1 MSFEKKKGIRRLTSS
16 IKNSLDG
23 FVDAVITEDAFRQ
36 LLIINLIL
44 LIVTF
49 LIDITKM
56 ERLLLISSCFLLL
69 VVELLNTAIES
80 VVDRIS
86 LDIHPLSKRAK
97 DLGGAAQLVTV
108 IMAIALWL
116 VVLF

>member
-44 LIVTF
+44 LMVTF
-49 LIDITKM
+49 VIDITKM

-108 IMAIALWL
+108 IMTIALWL

>member
-1 MSFEKKKGIRRLTSS
+1 MPFEKKKGIRRLTSS

-36 LLIINLIL
+36 LVIINLIL

-108 IMAIALWL
+108 IMTITLWL

>member
-49 LIDITKM
+49 LIDIPKM

-108 IMAIALWL
+108 IMTIALWL

>member
-23 FVDAVITEDAFRQ
+23 FVGAVITEDAFRQ

-108 IMAIALWL
+108 IMTIALWL

>member
-36 LLIINLIL
+36 LLIINIIL

>member
-1 MSFEKKKGIRRLTSS
+1 MPFEKKKGIRRLTSS

-80 VVDRIS
+80 VIDRIS

-108 IMAIALWL
+108 IMTITLWL

>member
-49 LIDITKM
+49 VIDITKM

-108 IMAIALWL
+108 IMTIALWL